1 MKIKGIVFDKDGT
14 LIDYESFWVER
25 TRAAT
30 RALLSRHGAMDAYL
44 PIMKRMGIRE
54 DGTVDIDGA
63 LCHST
68 YAEISVDYSIEI
80 ENLGISVDREEL
92 LSELRADFSEY
103 RSLAVAVPTSEGI
116 KELLSWLK
124 GRGVKLGLVTSDDA
138 DGVAESLGKMDI
150 LPLFDIVL
158 TSDGIH
164 PTKPD
169 PYYMNLFCDR
179 MGLSPTEVLMVGD
192 TYADMLFGKNAGAF
206 TLGVSK
212 DPSNREKLSALADF
226 TAPDLLFIKEMQ
238 EMTRLYF

>member
-1 MKIKGIVFDKDGT
+1 MRIKGIVFDKDGT

-30 RALLSRHGAMDAYL
+30 RALLDRHGAMDAYL

-54 DGTVDIDGA
+54 DDTVDIDGA

-68 YAEISVDYSIEI
+68 YAEISVDYSLEI
-80 ENLGISVDREEL
+80 EALGISVDREKLLCELRSDFADYRDLAVSIPSVDGIRDIL
-92 LSELRADFSEY
+92 LSLKN
-103 RSLAVAVPTSEGI
+103 EGI
-116 KELLSWLK
+116 
-124 GRGVKLGLVTSDDA
+124 KLGLVTSDDM
-138 DGVAESLGKMDI
+138 DGVERSLLKMDI
-150 LPLFDIVL
+150 LPLFDLVL

-169 PYYMNLFCDR
+169 PYYMDLFCER
-179 MGLSPTEVLMVGD
+179 MGLSPSEVLMVGD
-192 TYADMLFGKNAGAF
+192 TYADMLFGKNAGTL

-226 TAPDLLFIKEMQ
+226 TAPDISFVKEMI
-238 EMTRLYF
+238 EKTAIYF